1 MEWLNEPARWSQEG
15 DVLTITSGAQTD
27 FWRKTHDG
35 GIRDSGHFY
44 FQPVQG
50 DFVAG
55 VKFAA
60 NYRALYD
67 QAGMMVRADATTWLK
82 CGVELFEGVQ
92 CASVVVTR
100 DFSDWSVLPMPDA
113 PPVFW
118 LRVERHGST
127 FSVAYAMDGKTYTML
142 RQAYLTEAETLQV
155 GVMVCA
161 PTGDGLTATFEGF
174 TIREV

>member
-1 MEWLNEPARWSQEG
+1 MEWLNEPARWSQDG
-15 DVLTITSGAQTD
+15 NVITITSDAKTD

-50 DFVAG
+50 DFVAE

-67 QAGMMVRADATTWLK
+67 QAGLMVRDDATTWLK
-82 CGVELFEGVQ
+82 CGVEFFEGVQ

-100 DFSDWSVLPMPDA
+100 DFSDWSVLPMPEP
-113 PPVFW
+113 PPVFR
-118 LRVERHGST
+118 LRVERHGAT
-127 FSVAYAMDGKTYTML
+127 FAVSYSADGKTYTML
-142 RQAYLTEAETLQV
+142 RQAHLTSAATLQI
-155 GVMVCA
+155 GLMACA
-161 PTGDGLTATFEGF
+161 PTGDGVTATFEGF
-174 TIREV
+174 TVNKI